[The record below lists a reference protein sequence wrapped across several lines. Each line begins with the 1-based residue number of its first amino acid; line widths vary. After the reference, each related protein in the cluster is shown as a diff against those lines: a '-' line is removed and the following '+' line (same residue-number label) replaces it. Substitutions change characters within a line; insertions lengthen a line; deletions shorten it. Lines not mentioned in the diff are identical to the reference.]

1 MPCVS
6 AYLSVGTQG
15 HLIEGATMY
24 LVQKVGESYT
34 VRSENGSDIFT
45 VNDKNI
51 ALDIAHILEFAR
63 RDRISRQNITGL
75 TWPTIVDSPINDRRR
90 SS

>member
-1 MPCVS
+1 MPCTL
-6 AYLSVGTQG
+6 AYLSVGVQG
-15 HLIEGATMY
+15 HLINGVAMY

-34 VRSENGSDIFT
+34 VRSEGGSDIFT

-75 TWPTIVDSPINDRRR
+75 SWPVIVDSPIYDRRR

>member
-1 MPCVS
+1 
-6 AYLSVGTQG
+6 
-15 HLIEGATMY
+15 MY

-34 VRSENGSDIFT
+34 VRSESGSDIFT

-75 TWPTIVDSPINDRRR
+75 SWPVIVDSPIYDRRR